1 MGLLRALQAPEDVV
15 LYPEHTLGRSKSC
28 LLRVS
33 HPGVSALHAVI
44 FWADEA
50 WFIKDLGSRNG
61 TFVNGRRLAAGV
73 REPLTKGTK
82 LELGAAGPEFE
93 FADESP
99 PQPLLVAADDP
110 TFYRWISDSLAIP
123 SEEQPEALLF
133 VGQSGDW
140 CLESE
145 AGVLRIEEHGLFT
158 LGGRTFRLIASRGV
172 PATATAEEQ
181 LTLPEALLKFSVS
194 SDEEH
199 VELTVDARGRSV
211 SLGHRAHHY
220 LLLTLARER
229 QKQQDT
235 GLSPGS
241 QGWLERHDLERMLR
255 QTQQHINLAVWR
267 ARRQFAEAGFA
278 DAINIVERRGS
289 ELRIGTTR
297 IAIERS

>member
-1 MGLLRALQAPEDVV
+1 VV

-73 REPLTKGTK
+73 REPLTKGVK

-145 AGVLRIEEHGLFT
+145 GGVQRIEEHGLFT

-181 LTLPEALLKFSVS
+181 LTLAEALLKFSVS

-229 QKQQDT
+229 QKQQDSS
-235 GLSPGS
+235 LSPGS

-278 DAINIVERRGS
+278 DAINVVERRGS

-297 IAIERS
+297 VAIERG